1 MNISFA
7 KVPMPVSPDL
17 SSTSNRKPEVAV
29 ATAAAPA
36 AEPVAAQA
44 PAAPPAPIDNKQM
57 EMIASQLQEFLSS
70 MDRNI
75 EFRVDAD
82 TKAQVVTVKD
92 AASGEV
98 IRQFPSA
105 DALRVLKNLAAQQ
118 GTFFNGKA

>member
-17 SSTSNRKPEVAV
+17 PSTAGRGAPAVAAPVDPVVAV
-29 ATAAAPA
+29 QPVEAAP
-36 AEPVAAQA
+36 EPVGQ
-44 PAAPPAPIDNKQM
+44 KQL
-57 EMIASQLQEFLSS
+57 EAIASQLQEFLSS
-70 MDRNI
+70 NDRDI

-82 TKAQVVTVKD
+82 TKAQVVTVRD

-98 IRQFPSA
+98 IRQFPNA